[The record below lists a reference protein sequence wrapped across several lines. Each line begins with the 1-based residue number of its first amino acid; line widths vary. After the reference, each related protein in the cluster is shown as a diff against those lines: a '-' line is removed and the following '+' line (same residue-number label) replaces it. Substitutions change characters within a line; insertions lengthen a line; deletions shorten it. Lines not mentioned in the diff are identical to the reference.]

1 MALERVAEAV
11 PDLILLDLMMPE
23 MDGFEFVAALRENEA
38 WRKIPVVVV
47 TAKDIT
53 PQDQLRLEGN
63 VRKIFH
69 KATFSREELVGEIR
83 SAMEPP
89 PPRAAAG

>member
-1 MALERVAEAV
+1 
-11 PDLILLDLMMPE
+11 MMPE
-23 MDGFEFVAALRENEA
+23 MNGFEFVSAIRDKEE

-69 KATFSREELVGEIR
+69 KATYTRDELVGEIR
-83 SAMEPP
+83 SAMDLPSA
-89 PPRAAAG
+89 RAAAG